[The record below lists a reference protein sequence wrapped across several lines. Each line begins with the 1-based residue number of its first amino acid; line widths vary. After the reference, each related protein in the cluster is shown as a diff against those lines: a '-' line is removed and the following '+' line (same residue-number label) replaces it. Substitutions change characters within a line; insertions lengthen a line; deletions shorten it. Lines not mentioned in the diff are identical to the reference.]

1 MFWQYVQNIVTC
13 QKKHKTFVCN
23 VCVQKMILCVFGV
36 VNDISVDPA
45 GLFAPSAW
53 KEGDGRISMCRHT
66 LM

>member
-1 MFWQYVQNIVTC
+1 MW
-13 QKKHKTFVCN
+13 N

-53 KEGDGRISMCRHT
+53 IEGDGRISMCRHT